1 MIIIVEQF
9 AAGGKKLK
17 IMLVKWL
24 SALKSSNVK
33 W

>member
-9 AAGGKKLK
+9 TAGEKKLK

-24 SALKSSNVK
+24 SGLKSSNVK
-33 W
+33 

>member
-1 MIIIVEQF
+1 MITIVEQF
-9 AAGGKKLK
+9 AAGGKKFK

-33 W
+33 